1 MKKIAEPA
9 PAPATGAGAVPPFVQ
24 FASTVAP
31 YLDLTPFHAAYYRV
45 LAAFADGRVRRL
57 IVTMPPQHGK
67 SLGASTLLPAYLLGC
82 DPDLRIA
89 IACYSA
95 SLASRFNRRVQRM
108 IETPEYAGLF
118 PDTTIKQ
125 GSRPLGYLRTGSEV
139 EIVGHAGGLL
149 SVGRGG
155 SLTGNRV
162 DCLILDDLYKN
173 AMEGDRKSV
182 V

>member
-67 SLGASTLLPAYLLGC
+67 SLGASNLLPAYLL
-82 DPDLRIA
+82 
-89 IACYSA
+89 
-95 SLASRFNRRVQRM
+95 
-108 IETPEYAGLF
+108 
-118 PDTTIKQ
+118 
-125 GSRPLGYLRTGSEV
+125 
-139 EIVGHAGGLL
+139 
-149 SVGRGG
+149 
-155 SLTGNRV
+155 
-162 DCLILDDLYKN
+162 
-173 AMEGDRKSV
+173 DRKSTRLNSSHSTSSRMPSSA
-182 V
+182 

>member
-118 PDTTIKQ
+118 LTRPSSRARGRSDTCARAARWRSSGTRA
-125 GSRPLGYLRTGSEV
+125 GSCRWGA
-139 EIVGHAGGLL
+139 AG
-149 SVGRGG
+149 R
-155 SLTGNRV
+155 
-162 DCLILDDLYKN
+162 
-173 AMEGDRKSV
+173 
-182 V
+182 